1 MTTPTRDAPSKRVI
15 LVVDDH
21 EPTRDVLV
29 ELLGE
34 EPDVEVIGASSG
46 LDVLGVIARTRPDAV
61 LLDLDLPG
69 MDGIEVAAW
78 LRGDA
83 MTRDVPLVGMT
94 ALPRGAGMR
103 REFVGSGG
111 LAVLDKPLDFDL
123 VLATLREALAGGAR
137 QQ

>member
-1 MTTPTRDAPSKRVI
+1 VTTPARDAPPPRVV

-21 EPTRDVLV
+21 EPTRSVLA
-29 ELLGE
+29 ELLGG
-34 EPDVEVIGASSG
+34 EPGVEVIGAASG

-61 LLDLDLPG
+61 LLDLDMPG

-83 MTRDVPLVGMT
+83 ITRDVPLVGMT

-103 REFVGSGG
+103 REFASSSC

-123 VLATLREALAGGAR
+123 VLTTLRQALGGASR
-137 QQ
+137 PG